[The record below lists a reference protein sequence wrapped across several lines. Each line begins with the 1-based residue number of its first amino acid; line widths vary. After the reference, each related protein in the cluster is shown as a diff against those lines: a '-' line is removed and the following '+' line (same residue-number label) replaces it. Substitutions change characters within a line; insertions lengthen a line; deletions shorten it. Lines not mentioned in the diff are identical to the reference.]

1 MTIAIARRV
10 KHASLALIALSSVNG
25 LQSAWAVGTD
35 AGTDITNR
43 ATVTYS
49 VAGAPQTL
57 IESSP
62 TGNVTPGLG
71 SGANTTFEVDNKILH
86 VVAEL
91 GGAAT
96 ITSPGATNVI
106 VRFTVTNQGNSSQGY
121 QLLASNLTSGSVFGQ
136 ADSTEVTIVRVFHDA
151 NANNVFDAGDTENFI
166 NTLGED
172 LAATVVVVASVPVT
186 TSNGQYANVQLAATA
201 TAPGTN
207 AATPILETGG
217 LDNPAAVDVVWADG
231 GAVARNGIHEADNQY
246 AIQSAALSVT
256 KTAEVVS
263 DPINLTS
270 DPKAIPGATIEYTIA
285 VNNSGTQDATTVT
298 LSDPIPANTTYVAGS
313 ITVNSASVAD
323 TGRTVGSP
331 VTAISLD
338 PGVIPAGG
346 GSATVTFRVTINA
359 TP

>member
-1 MTIAIARRV
+1 
-10 KHASLALIALSSVNG
+10 VN
-25 LQSAWAVGTD
+25 
-35 AGTDITNR
+35 
-43 ATVTYS
+43 YS
-49 VAGAPQTL
+49 VGSVAQTP
-57 IESSP
+57 INSSP
-62 TGNVTPGLG
+62 TGNTIPGAAG
-71 SGANTTFEVDNKILH
+71 GAPTTFLVDNKILH

-91 GGAAT
+91 GGSAT

-136 ADSTEVTIVRVFHDA
+136 ADSTDVTIVRVFHDA
-151 NANNVFDAGDTENFI
+151 NANNVFDAGDTENLI

-186 TSNGQYANVQLAATA
+186 TSNAQYANVQLAATA
-201 TAPGTN
+201 TAPGTS
-207 AATPILETGG
+207 AATPILQTGG
-217 LDNPAAVDVVWADG
+217 ADTAAVDVVWADG
-231 GAVARNGIHEADNQY
+231 GVVARNGIHEAASQY

-256 KTAEVVS
+256 KTAAVVS
-263 DPINLTS
+263 DPINLAS
-270 DPKAIPGATIEYTIA
+270 NPKAIPGATIEYTIA

-313 ITVNSASVAD
+313 ITVNAASVAD
-323 TGRTVGSP
+323 AGRTVGSP